1 MKIHHKCPDCDYG
14 SYEFASVAMHFMRCH
29 HIPKSSASAKVRKLR
44 AEVAMLKHT
53 IRNLKWKSMVLRL
66 RIKRKAR
73 K

>member
-1 MKIHHKCPDCDYG
+1 
-14 SYEFASVAMHFMRCH
+14 MHFMRCH